1 VANEVVEEPQAYQTL
16 AALEELAEVVE
27 SARGVPMS
35 ASCVVP
41 RGHLLDLIE
50 DVRDALPSELEDA
63 QGVLDKRE
71 DLLAQAEERLAGA
84 VEQGEVE
91 RERLVCAAR
100 EQATELLRSAQEHA
114 GQQVAAAQAQAERIL
129 ASARAEGQT
138 VVAAARLEAARL
150 VEGSEVHRA
159 ASAEA
164 ELIAGQARAQ
174 ARQMAAEVEEYV
186 DSRLASLTELLT
198 RTMRQIDMGRQT
210 LRERGG
216 ATAAESTDH
225 RRLG

>member
-1 VANEVVEEPQAYQTL
+1 VADEVIEEPQAYQTL
-16 AALEELAEVVE
+16 AALEELAELVE
-27 SARGVPMS
+27 TARGVPMS

-41 RGHLLDLIE
+41 RGHVLNLIE
-50 DVRDALPSELEDA
+50 DVRDSLPSELEDA

-84 VEQGEVE
+84 VERGEIE
-91 RERLVCAAR
+91 RERLVGAAR
-100 EQATELLRSAQEHA
+100 EQATDLLRSAQERA

-129 ASARAEGQT
+129 ASARAEAET
-138 VVAAARLEAARL
+138 MVAAARHEAARL
-150 VEGSEVHRA
+150 VESSEVHRVA
-159 ASAEA
+159 AAEA
-164 ELIAGQARAQ
+164 ELITGQARTQ

-186 DSRLASLTELLT
+186 DSRLASLSELLT
-198 RTMRQIDMGRQT
+198 RTMRQVDMGRQT